1 MSDKIMKN
9 RKVEIRVSC
18 PDDVTVNPGIFPK
31 KHYEME
37 YSRIFH
43 DAVVR
48 LAVDR
53 ELTVTDFRVLLGVLG
68 HLDYDNFL
76 NMPQK
81 ALGDV
86 LGIKQQ
92 GISKSLNK
100 LVEKGCLEITGQ
112 IGRQNIYRMNPHL
125 VHRGRG
131 KGHKKLCK
139 NWSEAS

>member
-1 MSDKIMKN
+1 
-9 RKVEIRVSC
+9 
-18 PDDVTVNPGIFPK
+18 
-31 KHYEME
+31 ME

-43 DAVVR
+43 HAVVQ
-48 LAVDR
+48 LAIDR
-53 ELTVTDFRVLLGVLG
+53 ELTTTDFRVFLGVLG
-68 HLDYDNFL
+68 HLDYENFL

-86 LGIKQQ
+86 LGVKQQ
-92 GISKSLNK
+92 AVSKSLKK

-112 IGRQNIYRMNPHL
+112 IGRQNVYRMNPHL

-131 KGHKKLCK
+131 KGHKKLCR